1 MPISWVSYHVLSFL
15 AQAIQLFLSWCFLCF
30 WGFLGHQSSPISLR
44 GPSTR
49 TSVRKLGELTRQ
61 GWCYVV
67 VADKNGPEEW
77 HGVEGQ
83 RFLGFRKGGVAE
95 LLSWLLSWTWLARPI
110 TIYWRNW
117 NNLCYV
123 YFLVQWLRKFPF
135 WLPCGNLFK
144 YCWLSSYEW
153 RFSIAMLVYQG
164 VTHVNPP
171 DTEKQHCNSFVL
183 LFLVGGKSKA
193 AKIK

>member
-1 MPISWVSYHVLSFL
+1 MPIFWVSYHHVLSFL
-15 AQAIQLFLSWCFLCF
+15 VQAIQLFLSWCFLCF
-30 WGFLGHQSSPISLR
+30 WGFLRHQSRSISLR

-83 RFLGFRKGGVAE
+83 RFLRFRKGGVAE
-95 LLSWLLSWTWLARPI
+95 LLSWLLSWIWLARPR

-117 NNLCYV
+117 NNLWYV
-123 YFLVQWLRKFPF
+123 MFIF
-135 WLPCGNLFK
+135 WFSDWGNF
-144 YCWLSSYEW
+144 
-153 RFSIAMLVYQG
+153 RFGYPVVIY
-164 VTHVNPP
+164 TYIYIYNY
-171 DTEKQHCNSFVL
+171 VL
-183 LFLVGGKSKA
+183 WKLAYLNIVDWALMNGDSP
-193 AKIK
+193 